1 MRLYEDHSMKSCFL
15 VVALV
20 GLPVSI
26 CIAQTT
32 LTGKV
37 THGERA
43 GEAVIGAAVYLPDLR
58 LGATTDLNGNYR
70 ITNLPTGT
78 FAVQVSYVS
87 HKTLIQT
94 VALSGPAVTRDFV
107 MENSSQMLEEVIVS
121 GAATKTL
128 IRESPVPITALSQL
142 RMLQQ
147 SSTNLVD
154 AVAKLPG
161 MSQVTTGAGLSKP
174 IIRGLGFNRVI
185 TMHDGIR
192 QEDNQW
198 GEEHSIQL
206 DEYAIDRYEVI
217 RGAGSLMYGS
227 DGLGGVVTALSARPV
242 EEGVVRGRLLTNFQT
257 NQGLLGAS
265 VQVAG
270 NQKGFVWQAVV
281 SSRSAGNYRNRA
293 DGRVFGSNYADRLN
307 LSGYVGLNKKWGYS
321 RLYFLRT
328 DQRFNI
334 INGTRD
340 PQTGQ
345 FTTTRLLPDGTETD
359 RIVTDSELPLRTFL
373 PYNSQHLING
383 KVSLNNLF
391 QLKNG
396 GSITLNISHARNI
409 RDEFADI
416 LRPWQPQLGLRLN
429 TNYYDLR
436 YNVPS
441 KRDWEI
447 TLGSNGMAQ
456 TLDNQ
461 GFQALYPNY
470 DLFDAG
476 AFVFAKKNI
485 GGLKISGGVRYDS
498 RTLSI
503 GQLYADTDGNFQVRS
518 QGPGSERFSG
528 ADRSFQNVSASLG
541 AVYSLTERLN
551 IRANASRGFRAPTV
565 PELSS
570 NGVHAGTFRYEIGK
584 ADAQPEVAYQGD
596 VGLTYE
602 NTDWYV
608 DLSLF
613 QNSISNYVFSERV
626 QNRAG
631 ADSLF
636 QGEIPVFRYAQG
648 DARLQGLEG
657 TVTYNPAR
665 ARWFALTQTYS
676 AVFGRNLSA
685 TAEGATY
692 LPFMPAPRWVTQ
704 LRLTRDRFGNRL
716 RNAYATLDV
725 EVTQRQDRFLA
736 AYNTETAT
744 PGYTLVHLGAGAD
757 ITTNSKRT
765 LFSVYLAATNLFDI
779 IYQAHQSRLKYL
791 DPNPATGRM
800 GVFNMGRNVSLKVVI
815 PFGR

>member
-1 MRLYEDHSMKSCFL
+1 MKLFFL
-15 VVALV
+15 MAACI
-20 GLPVSI
+20 GLSIPV
-26 CIAQTT
+26 CIAQNT
-32 LTGKV
+32 LTGRV
-37 THGERA
+37 THGERV
-43 GEAVIGAAVYLPDLR
+43 GEAVIGAAIYLPDLR
-58 LGATTDLNGNYR
+58 LGATTDVNGMYR

-78 FAVQVSYVS
+78 FTVQVSYVS

-94 VALSGPAVTRDFV
+94 VSLSGSEATRDFV

-128 IRESPVPITALSQL
+128 IRESPVPIAALSQL

-147 SSTNLVD
+147 SSTNLID
-154 AVAKLPG
+154 AVSRMPG

-206 DEYAIDRYEVI
+206 DEYAIDRYEII

-242 EEGVVRGRLLTNFQT
+242 EEGKVQGRVLSTYQT
-257 NQGLLGAS
+257 NNNMLGAS
-265 VQVAG
+265 VQIAG
-270 NQKGFVWQAVV
+270 NQKGFVWQTVV
-281 SSRSAGNYRNRA
+281 STRSAGNYQNQA

-307 LSGYVGLNKKWGYS
+307 VSGYVGLNKKWGYS

-340 PQTGQ
+340 PLTGR

-359 RIVTDSELPLRTFL
+359 RPVTDDELRSRTFL

-383 KVSLNNLF
+383 KISLNNLF

-416 LRPWQPQLGLRLN
+416 LRPWQAQLGLRLY
-429 TNYYDLR
+429 TNYYDVR
-436 YNVPS
+436 YNLPT
-441 KRDWEI
+441 RHNWEI

-476 AFVFAKKNI
+476 GFVFAKKNI
-485 GGLKISGGVRYDS
+485 GVLKISGGVRYDS
-498 RTLSI
+498 RSLSI
-503 GQLYADTDGNFQVRS
+503 GRLYADADGNFQVRS
-518 QGPGSERFSG
+518 QGPDTERFAG
-528 ADRSFQNVSASLG
+528 IERSFQNVSASLG
-541 AVYSLTERLN
+541 AVYSVTERLN
-551 IRANASRGFRAPTV
+551 LRANASRGFRAPTV

-584 ADAQPEVAYQGD
+584 ADAVPEVAYQGD

-602 NTDWYV
+602 SRDWYL
-608 DLSLF
+608 DFSLF
-613 QNSISNYVFSERV
+613 QNDIRNYVFSQRV

-648 DARLQGLEG
+648 DARLQGVEG
-657 TVTYNPAR
+657 TVTWNPAR

-676 AVFGRNLSA
+676 AVFGRNRSA
-685 TAEGATY
+685 TVEGAQF

-704 LRLTRDRFGNRL
+704 VRITRDRYGNRV

-757 ITTNSKRT
+757 ITTNGKRT
-765 LFSVYLAATNLFDI
+765 LFSVYLAATNLFDV

-791 DPNPATGRM
+791 DPNPATGRI
-800 GVFNMGRNVSLKVVI
+800 GVFNMGRNLSLKVVV
-815 PFGR
+815 PF